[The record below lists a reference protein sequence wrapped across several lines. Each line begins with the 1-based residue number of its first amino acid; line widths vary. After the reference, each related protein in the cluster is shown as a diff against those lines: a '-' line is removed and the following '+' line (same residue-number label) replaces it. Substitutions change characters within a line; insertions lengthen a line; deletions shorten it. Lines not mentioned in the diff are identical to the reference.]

1 MQLVSIFIA
10 FMRWDLEEGISD
22 TKLIHHFVRTRTLQ
36 FFLSFKMVHM
46 DLLDKTKTNLKT
58 SKLKR
63 LRKKEPNVTK

>member
-1 MQLVSIFIA
+1 
-10 FMRWDLEEGISD
+10 
-22 TKLIHHFVRTRTLQ
+22 
-36 FFLSFKMVHM
+36 LSFKMVHM